1 MGWIR
6 KHLAKLKIVGELLVL
21 LNKERAGT
29 GERRKPKKH
38 TGTYP
43 YGHFL

>member
-6 KHLAKLKIVGELLVL
+6 WHLVTLKIVGELLVL

-29 GERRKPKKH
+29 GERGNPKKH